1 MCATGALLNILGP
14 TLEARGPRGHDSKQ
28 CLSRLLACA
37 LSLSIIE
44 RCI

>member
-14 TLEARGPRGHDSKQ
+14 LLEARGARGHESREG
-28 CLSRLLACA
+28 LGRLLACV